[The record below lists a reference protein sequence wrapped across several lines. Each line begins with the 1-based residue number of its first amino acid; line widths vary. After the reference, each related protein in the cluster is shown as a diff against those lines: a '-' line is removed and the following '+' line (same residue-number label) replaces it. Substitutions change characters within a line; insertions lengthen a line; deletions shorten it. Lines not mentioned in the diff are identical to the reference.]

1 MSNQANT
8 CPIWGP
14 NAVARVQYDSRDDT
28 ISVDSLRADG
38 YYKITMEAMSMMRS
52 DGMDDSEKARLTTM
66 LVDEREQGVQVPIVL
81 AERVD
86 EAKKADPLPVP
97 KRAERLLRYLVKC
110 SAGEIG
116 SQIPVLDV
124 RTPDYARALAWSES
138 TGGDEIVFLSD
149 YLSQKGWVEILE
161 YTDGIERI
169 TVTVDGYARIDSLKT
184 SSVDS
189 AQAFVAMWFDD
200 EMNDAYEKGIK
211 PAIEQSGYT
220 PMRIDRK
227 PDANKI
233 DDDIIAE
240 IRRSRFLIAD
250 MTHRKDDGV
259 RGSIADMTHGKDNG
273 ARGSVYFEAGFA
285 MGLGIPVIYTCRSD
299 LMDEV
304 HFDTRQYAYIVWEK
318 GEETELQGRL
328 LQRILARIGEG
339 PNKA

>member
-1 MSNQANT
+1 MYNQIST

-14 NAVARVQYDSRDDT
+14 NAVARVQYDGRNET
-28 ISVDSLRADG
+28 MAVESLRADG
-38 YYKITMEAMSMMRS
+38 HYIISKEAILTMRS
-52 DGMDDSEKARLTTM
+52 DGMSDSEKARLTTM
-66 LVDEREQGVQVPIVL
+66 LVDEREQGVQVPILL

-116 SQIPVLDV
+116 SEIPVRDV
-124 RTPDYARALAWSES
+124 RTPYYDRALAWSES
-138 TGGDEIVFLSD
+138 TGRSEIVFLSD
-149 YLSQKGWVEILE
+149 YLSQKGWVEIVE
-161 YTDGIERI
+161 YTDDIERVA
-169 TVTVDGYARIDSLKT
+169 VTVDGYARIDSLKT

-240 IRRSRFLIAD
+240 IRRSRFLVSD
-250 MTHRKDDGV
+250 MTHRKKDGV
-259 RGSIADMTHGKDNG
+259 
-273 ARGSVYFEAGFA
+273 RGSVYFEAGFA
-285 MGLGIPVIYTCRSD
+285 MGLGIPIIYTCRSD

-304 HFDTRQYAYIVWEK
+304 HFDTRQYAYIVWETPDDLRK
-318 GEETELQGRL
+318 GLMD
-328 LQRILARIGEG
+328 RIRARIGEG
-339 PNKA
+339 PNKP

>member
-116 SQIPVLDV
+116 SKIPVLDV
-124 RTPDYARALAWSES
+124 STPYYDHALAWSES
-138 TGGDEIVFLSD
+138 TGWREVIFLSD
-149 YLSQKGWVEILE
+149 YLSKEGWVEILE

-200 EMNDAYEKGIK
+200 ETDDAYEKGIK

-227 PDANKI
+227 PDANKL

-240 IRRSRFLIAD
+240 IGRSRFL
-250 MTHRKDDGV
+250 V
-259 RGSIADMTHGKDNG
+259 SDMTHGEDG

-285 MGLGIPVIYTCRSD
+285 DGLGIPIIYTCRRD
-299 LMDEV
+299 LVSKV
-304 HFDTRQYAYIVWEK
+304 HFDTRQYAHIVWETPDDLRK
-318 GEETELQGRL
+318 GLMD
-328 LQRILARIGEG
+328 RILARIGEG

>member
-1 MSNQANT
+1 MNRPNT
-8 CPIWGP
+8 
-14 NAVARVQYDSRDDT
+14 
-28 ISVDSLRADG
+28 
-38 YYKITMEAMSMMRS
+38 
-52 DGMDDSEKARLTTM
+52 LTQHN
-66 LVDEREQGVQVPIVL
+66 R
-81 AERVD
+81 
-86 EAKKADPLPVP
+86 
-97 KRAERLLRYLVKC
+97 
-110 SAGEIG
+110 
-116 SQIPVLDV
+116 
-124 RTPDYARALAWSES
+124 
-138 TGGDEIVFLSD
+138 
-149 YLSQKGWVEILE
+149 
-161 YTDGIERI
+161 
-169 TVTVDGYARIDSLKT
+169 LKT

>member
-1 MSNQANT
+1 MSNQIST

-14 NAVARVQYDSRDDT
+14 NAVARVQPDRRNDT

-66 LVDEREQGVQVPIVL
+66 LVDEREQGVPWPRVTI
-81 AERVD
+81 ERIE
-86 EAKKADPLPVP
+86 EAKKADPIPVP

-110 SAGEIG
+110 SAAELWREIH
-116 SQIPVLDV
+116 VLDLSA
-124 RTPDYARALAWSES
+124 PDYKGALAWSES
-138 TGGDEIVFLSD
+138 TEWSEIVFLSD
-149 YLSQKGWVEILE
+149 YLSKEGWVEIAE
-161 YTDGIERI
+161 YIGDVGRV

-200 EMNDAYEKGIK
+200 ETDAAYEKGIK

-227 PDANKI
+227 PDANKL

-240 IRRSRFLIAD
+240 IRRSRFL
-250 MTHRKDDGV
+250 V
-259 RGSIADMTHGKDNG
+259 SDMTHGEDG

-285 MGLGIPVIYTCRSD
+285 DGLGIPIIYTCRKD
-299 LMDEV
+299 LVSKV
-304 HFDTRQYAYIVWEK
+304 HFDTRQYAYIVWKK
-318 GEETELQGRL
+318 GEEAELQGRL
-328 LQRILARIGEG
+328 LQRIRARIGEG

>member
-200 EMNDAYEKGIK
+200 ETDTAYEKGIK

-227 PDANKI
+227 PDANKL

-240 IRRSRFLIAD
+240 IRRSRFL
-250 MTHRKDDGV
+250 V
-259 RGSIADMTHGKDNG
+259 SDMTHGEDG

-285 MGLGIPVIYTCRSD
+285 MGLGIPIIYTCRSD

-328 LQRILARIGEG
+328 LQRIRARIGEG

>member
-1 MSNQANT
+1 MPSYNENE
-8 CPIWGP
+8 CPIWGHGKGYTYRYTDGTYVEE
-14 NAVARVQYDSRDDT
+14 AHRAGGKYVVDHDARDRLQNDHTVRRDPLK
-28 ISVDSLRADG
+28 V
-38 YYKITMEAMSMMRS
+38 
-52 DGMDDSEKARLTTM
+52 KARLTTM
-66 LVDEREQGVQVPIVL
+66 LVDEREQGELWPKVTI
-81 AERVD
+81 ERIE

-116 SQIPVLDV
+116 REIPIRDAQ
-124 RTPDYARALAWSES
+124 TSEYKGALAWSES
-138 TGGDEIVFLSD
+138 TGRDEIVFLSD

-161 YTDGIERI
+161 YTGDVGRV
-169 TVTVDGYARIDSLKT
+169 TVTVDGYARVDSLKT

-227 PDANKI
+227 PDANKL

-240 IRRSRFLIAD
+240 IRRSRFLVSD
-250 MTHRKDDGV
+250 MTHRKKDGV
-259 RGSIADMTHGKDNG
+259 
-273 ARGSVYFEAGFA
+273 RGSVYFEAGFA
-285 MGLGIPVIYTCRSD
+285 MGLGIPIIYTCRSD

-304 HFDTRQYAYIVWEK
+304 HFDTRQYAYIVWETPDDLRK
-318 GEETELQGRL
+318 GLMD
-328 LQRILARIGEG
+328 RIRARIGEG
-339 PNKA
+339 PNKP

>member
-28 ISVDSLRADG
+28 ISVDSLRSDG

-66 LVDEREQGVQVPIVL
+66 LVDEREQGVLWPRVTI
-81 AERVD
+81 ERIE

-110 SAGEIG
+110 SEGEIG
-116 SQIPVLDV
+116 SEIPVRDV
-124 RTPDYARALAWSES
+124 STPYYKGALAWSES
-138 TGGDEIVFLSD
+138 TSRKDVIFLSN

-200 EMNDAYEKGIK
+200 ETDTAYEKGIK

-227 PDANKI
+227 PDANKL

-240 IRRSRFLIAD
+240 IRRSRFL
-250 MTHRKDDGV
+250 V
-259 RGSIADMTHGKDNG
+259 SDMTHGEDG

-285 MGLGIPVIYTCRSD
+285 DGLGIPVIYMCRSD

-318 GEETELQGRL
+318 GEEAELQGRL
-328 LQRILARIGEG
+328 LQRIRARIGEG

>member
-1 MSNQANT
+1 MPSYNENE
-8 CPIWGP
+8 CPIWGHGKGYTDGTYVEE
-14 NAVARVQYDSRDDT
+14 AHRAGGKYIVDRDARDRLQDDPTVRDAPK
-28 ISVDSLRADG
+28 V
-38 YYKITMEAMSMMRS
+38 
-52 DGMDDSEKARLTTM
+52 KARLTTM
-66 LVDEREQGVQVPIVL
+66 LVDEREQGVLWPRVTI
-81 AERVD
+81 ERIE

-138 TGGDEIVFLSD
+138 TSRKDVIFLSN

-200 EMNDAYEKGIK
+200 ETDDAYEKGIK

-227 PDANKI
+227 PDANKL

-240 IRRSRFLIAD
+240 IRRSRFLVSD
-250 MTHRKDDGV
+250 MTHRKKDGV
-259 RGSIADMTHGKDNG
+259 
-273 ARGSVYFEAGFA
+273 RGSVYFEAGFA
-285 MGLGIPVIYTCRSD
+285 MGLGIPIIYTCRSD

-304 HFDTRQYAYIVWEK
+304 HFDTRQYAYIVWETPDDLRK
-318 GEETELQGRL
+318 GLMD
-328 LQRILARIGEG
+328 RIRARIGEG
-339 PNKA
+339 PNKP

>member
-1 MSNQANT
+1 MSNQINT
-8 CPIWGP
+8 CPIWGHGEGRANP
-14 NAVARVQYDSRDDT
+14 QGYLIYVEESPRAGGQYVVDRDARDRLQDDPIVRRDPLK
-28 ISVDSLRADG
+28 V
-38 YYKITMEAMSMMRS
+38 
-52 DGMDDSEKARLTTM
+52 KARLTTM
-66 LVDEREQGVQVPIVL
+66 LVDEREQGVLWPRVTI
-81 AERVD
+81 ERIE

-138 TGGDEIVFLSD
+138 TGRDEIVFLID
-149 YLSQKGWVEILE
+149 YLSQKGWVEIVE
-161 YTDGIERI
+161 YTDDIERVA
-169 TVTVDGYARIDSLKT
+169 VTVDGYARIESLKT

-200 EMNDAYEKGIK
+200 ETDDAYEKGIK

-227 PDANKI
+227 PDANKL

-240 IRRSRFLIAD
+240 IGRSRFL
-250 MTHRKDDGV
+250 V
-259 RGSIADMTHGKDNG
+259 SDMTHGEDG

-285 MGLGIPVIYTCRSD
+285 DGLGIPIIYTCRRD
-299 LMDEV
+299 LVSKV
-304 HFDTRQYAYIVWEK
+304 HFDTRQYAHIVWETPDDLRK
-318 GEETELQGRL
+318 GLMD
-328 LQRILARIGEG
+328 RILARIGEG